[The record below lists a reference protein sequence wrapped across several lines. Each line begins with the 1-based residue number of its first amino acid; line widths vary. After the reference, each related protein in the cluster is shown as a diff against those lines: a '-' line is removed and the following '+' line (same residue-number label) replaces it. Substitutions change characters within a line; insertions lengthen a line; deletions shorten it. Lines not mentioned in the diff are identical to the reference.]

1 MSLKQDVQKYLVNL
15 TPNLKLVVQ
24 NIISKYKDDLSDISI
39 LDRYQLWEIIQDKEL
54 KQRVDKSAQ
63 EIYII
68 SYDERNRGKNKS

>member
-1 MSLKQDVQKYLVNL
+1 MSLKQDVQKYFVNL

-63 EIYII
+63 EIYIT
-68 SYDERNRGKNKS
+68 SYDELNRGKNKI